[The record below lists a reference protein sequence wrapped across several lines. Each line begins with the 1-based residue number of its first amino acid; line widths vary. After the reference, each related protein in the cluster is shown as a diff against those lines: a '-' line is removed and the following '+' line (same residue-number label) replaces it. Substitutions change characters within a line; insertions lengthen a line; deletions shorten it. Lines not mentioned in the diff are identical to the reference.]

1 MFNKLKQQI
10 TNLNSKKK
18 TEGKPEI
25 QEDSDNKVP
34 YFFLFAHD
42 LNSSRILSSILKIFG
57 NTTSRNFAS
66 ICANTK
72 SSPKG

>member
-25 QEDSDNKVP
+25 QEDSDNKVL
-34 YFFLFAHD
+34 FLLIFPHD
-42 LNSSRILSSILKIFG
+42 LNSSRILS
-57 NTTSRNFAS
+57 
-66 ICANTK
+66 
-72 SSPKG
+72 